1 MDRTQNAVQRM
12 LAALDAPAY
21 DLGVRSERGMLPGLA
36 NLSANG
42 VLARDSPPEGPQC
55 AGRAHLYPASR

>member
-1 MDRTQNAVQRM
+1 MDLTRNAVERM

-36 NLSANG
+36 NHPAQTCSCPH
-42 VLARDSPPEGPQC
+42 SSPEGPQC
-55 AGRAHLYPASR
+55 AERAHLHQASR

>member
-21 DLGVRSERGMLPGLA
+21 DLGVRSERGMLPGL
-36 NLSANG
+36 
-42 VLARDSPPEGPQC
+42 RI
-55 AGRAHLYPASR
+55 YPAQTKFLPAFPS

>member
-21 DLGVRSERGMLPGLA
+21 DLGVLSERGMLPGLGE
-36 NLSANG
+36 S
-42 VLARDSPPEGPQC
+42 V
-55 AGRAHLYPASR
+55 RAAKFWPGFPS